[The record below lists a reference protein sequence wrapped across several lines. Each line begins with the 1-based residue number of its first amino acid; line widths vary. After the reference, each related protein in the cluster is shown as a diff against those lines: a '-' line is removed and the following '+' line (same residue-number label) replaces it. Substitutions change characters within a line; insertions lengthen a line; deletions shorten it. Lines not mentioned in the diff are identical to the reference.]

1 MSAAGVSLPSC
12 LRATAQENND
22 AAQSD
27 DYCRKKLAK
36 PAITKTRKVGED
48 GFVWYELKKA
58 VSMGRLT
65 LRGKR

>member
-27 DYCRKKLAK
+27 DYCRKKASQ
-36 PAITKTRKVGED
+36 ASNHENTKSWRRWLCMV
-48 GFVWYELKKA
+48 
-58 VSMGRLT
+58 
-65 LRGKR
+65 